1 MDTFL
6 GFGVERFWIGWKVLG
21 FVGGFW
27 VWVLK
32 IWLMVWGLGLWDS
45 CEGLGFRVCG
55 FDLEF
60 CFWGFLT
67 WRRIGHLGY
76 WYLT

>member
-1 MDTFL
+1 M
-6 GFGVERFWIGWKVLG
+6 G

-27 VWVLK
+27 VWLFE
-32 IWLMVWGLGLWDS
+32 ICLMVWDLGFWDS
-45 CEGLGFRVCG
+45 GEGLGFRVCG

-67 WRRIGHLGY
+67 WRRIGHLG
-76 WYLT
+76 